1 MEPQTRKWLLT
12 KLKAAS
18 KPVFLLLF
26 SWSVV
31 AFDAVSVSAVYN
43 ELNQLYV
50 HTYPP
55 FWISVPFRSPQSI
68 KESPLSC
75 AVGWVVL
82 GRLFYVVS
90 MMWVC
95 QTQPPRSS
103 RPPLSLLVSTCLPCT
118 SASLFLL
125 CKQDRLYQF
134 CSDYTY
140 MCINTW
146 YFSSFLTWLYSVW
159 RCLHKYSGILLNHRK

>member
-26 SWSVV
+26 SFLLECSCF
-31 AFDAVSVSAVYN
+31 AMLCQF
-43 ELNQLYV
+43 LLY
-50 HTYPP
+50 TTRWISYMYTRIPL
-55 FWISVPFRSPQSI
+55 FWISVPFRLPQSI
-68 KESPLSC
+68 EESPLSC
-75 AVGWVVL
+75 TVGWVLL
-82 GRLFYVVS
+82 GQLFYVVS

-95 QTQPPRSS
+95 QMQPPRSS
-103 RPPLSLLVSTCLPCT
+103 HPPLSLLVSTCVPCT
-118 SASLFLL
+118 SAFLFLL

-140 MCINTW
+140 MYINTW
-146 YFSSFLTWLYSVW
+146 YFSSLSDLT
-159 RCLHKYSGILLNHRK
+159 LLCMKMST